1 MYLNVFIYAKN
12 NIDFILLIAII
23 NTAEIKNHGNVA
35 MISFMQLACVRI
47 VISTIIIKERDKIR
61 IRTKFNPFNSKFK
74 KVSYKTTNLTSMINR
89 KMKRKLIKER
99 MKKKKRKTSIL
110 VLDTYKHQI
119 NINAIYINTKQI
131 GKLYNIRKHI
141 IF

>member
-1 MYLNVFIYAKN
+1 MPKGF
-12 NIDFILLIAII
+12 LITAII
-23 NTAEIKNHGNVA
+23 NTAEIKNHGNVV

-119 NINAIYINTKQI
+119 NINAIHINTKQI
-131 GKLYNIRKHI
+131 GRLYNIRKHI